1 MLEKLL
7 AQVFCGIVGRESKL
21 DIIHPHMNVDVTI
34 AMHNQFQGV
43 KALEEEISWLQKDLS
58 ERIKQSKPKFYAAMT
73 QRNAD
78 LVARL
83 AAELPKKGED
93 QNWSEEL
100 RVAVW
105 KRRQRD
111 EVRANIA
118 QARRIEELQQQVLDL
133 TDQLEAARF
142 DAATAD
148 ADTSGDTEVLVQE
161 DPAARAEALTG
172 VAQALANI
180 AEVRAADDGVS
191 TVPPEAPAASEV
203 VELAAAAAWQSSH
216 SHQPKAHFM
225 WAFLLSFYG
234 SRRTTFSHRDEWYSS
249 SIRIV
254 WMIYSPERGGL
265 FTVHGR
271 YSFPCWWGYSLDSG
285 RALV

>member
-7 AQVFCGIVGRESKL
+7 AQVFCGIVGREAKL
-21 DIIHPHMNVDVTI
+21 DIIRPHMNVDVTI

-73 QRNAD
+73 KRNAD

-93 QNWSEEL
+93 ANWSDEL

-148 ADTSGDTEVLVQE
+148 ADASGDTEVLVQE
-161 DPAARAEALTG
+161 DSAARTEALTS
-172 VAQALANI
+172 VAQTLANI

-191 TVPPEAPAASEV
+191 TVLPEAPASDDTAAVIELVAASTDAAPPEEPAQEVAPIAELPAAEVVVDQSAAAPEEPAPAVEAPAASEV
-203 VELAAAAAWQSSH
+203 VEPAPAEQSAAAA
-216 SHQPKAHFM
+216 
-225 WAFLLSFYG
+225 
-234 SRRTTFSHRDEWYSS
+234 
-249 SIRIV
+249 
-254 WMIYSPERGGL
+254 
-265 FTVHGR
+265 
-271 YSFPCWWGYSLDSG
+271 
-285 RALV
+285 

>member
-7 AQVFCGIVGRESKL
+7 AQVFCGIVGREAKL
-21 DIIHPHMNVDVTI
+21 DIIRPHMNVDVTI

-73 QRNAD
+73 KRNAD

-118 QARRIEELQQQVLDL
+118 QTRRIEELQQQVLDL

-142 DAATAD
+142 DAATAGAD
-148 ADTSGDTEVLVQE
+148 ASGDTEVLVQE

-172 VAQALANI
+172 VAQALANV

-191 TVPPEAPAASEV
+191 TIPPEAPASDDTAAVIELVAASTEAPVQEVAPIAELPVAEVVVDQSAAAPEEPAPAVEAPAASEV
-203 VELAAAAAWQSSH
+203 VEPAPAEQTAAAA
-216 SHQPKAHFM
+216 
-225 WAFLLSFYG
+225 
-234 SRRTTFSHRDEWYSS
+234 
-249 SIRIV
+249 
-254 WMIYSPERGGL
+254 
-265 FTVHGR
+265 
-271 YSFPCWWGYSLDSG
+271 
-285 RALV
+285 

>member
-7 AQVFCGIVGRESKL
+7 AQAFGAMVNQAEQQ
-21 DIIHPHMNVDVTI
+21 DIIKPDVSMKVVFGVHP
-34 AMHNQFQGV
+34 QFAGL
-43 KALEEEISWLQKDLS
+43 KELEEEMSWLMKEFS
-58 ERIKQSKPKFYAAMT
+58 ERFDASKPKIKAAMT
-73 QRNAD
+73 KRNAD

-93 QNWSEEL
+93 RNWSDEL
-100 RVAVW
+100 CVAVW

-142 DAATAD
+142 DAATAGTD
-148 ADTSGDTEVLVQE
+148 ASGDTEVLVQE

-191 TVPPEAPAASEV
+191 TVLPEAPAPDDTAAVIELVAASTDAAPPEAPAQEVAPIAELPVAEEVVVDQSAAAPEEPAPAVEAAVASEV
-203 VELAAAAAWQSSH
+203 VKPAPAEQTAAAA
-216 SHQPKAHFM
+216 
-225 WAFLLSFYG
+225 
-234 SRRTTFSHRDEWYSS
+234 
-249 SIRIV
+249 
-254 WMIYSPERGGL
+254 
-265 FTVHGR
+265 
-271 YSFPCWWGYSLDSG
+271 
-285 RALV
+285 